1 MRFRSLS
8 KSTPA
13 IITALLV
20 MICLCSCTVFEK
32 GAESS
37 SGSSES
43 SSGGEASLVGTWQY
57 EDRADI
63 TYTFKSNGT
72 GAYSYDGQDTKY
84 SYHAENSVLTITYT
98 DNGIVSKFK
107 YTIDGDKL
115 NIIDSFGKDNFYYRQ

>member
-1 MRFRSLS
+1 MRFHSLS
-8 KSTPA
+8 KPTPA

-37 SGSSES
+37 SG
-43 SSGGEASLVGTWQY
+43 GEASLVGTWQY

-63 TYTFKSNGT
+63 TYTFKANGT
-72 GAYSYDGQDTKY
+72 GAYSYNGQDTRY